1 MNDTVE
7 LQFELVT
14 QVSQA
19 DLIAGAKVGKVVSFP
34 TDTVPALAV
43 KPENAQLIFDLKK
56 RATTK
61 PLILMGAKFA
71 DLLPYLQGSP
81 TELQLWQEMAQTYF
95 PGALTLVLPASPAV
109 PVGMN
114 PTNSGTI
121 GVRVPDSDL
130 AREILKQTFPLATTS
145 ANLSGQPPLE
155 TMNAIENTFPQVL
168 TLAWEK
174 AEVAVGS
181 GLPSTV
187 AKWTGEGWEILRQGS
202 VKLSRI

>member
-1 MNDTVE
+1 LKDTVE
-7 LQFELVT
+7 LQFEPVT
-14 QVSQA
+14 QVSQS

-43 KPENAQLIFDLKK
+43 KPDNAPLIFDLKQ

-61 PLILMGAKFA
+61 PLILMGAKFS
-71 DLLPYLQGSP
+71 DLLPYVQGSP
-81 TELQLWQEMAQTYF
+81 TELQVWQEMAQTYF

-109 PVGMN
+109 PPGMN

-121 GVRVPDSDL
+121 GVRVPDSEI
-130 AREILKQTFPLATTS
+130 AREILTQTFPLATTS

-155 TMNAIENTFPQVL
+155 TMTAIERAFSSVL

-174 AEVAVGS
+174 ADVAVGS

-187 AKWTGEGWEILRQGS
+187 AKWTGAGWEILRQGS
-202 VKLSRI
+202 VTVNT